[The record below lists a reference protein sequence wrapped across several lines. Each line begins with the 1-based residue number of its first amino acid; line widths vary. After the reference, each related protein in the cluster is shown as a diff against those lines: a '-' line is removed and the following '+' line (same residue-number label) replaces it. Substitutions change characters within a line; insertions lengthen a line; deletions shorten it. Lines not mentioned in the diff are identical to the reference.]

1 MIIITVGKRKL
12 TLINFVIGKIF
23 FLDKTLKSLYIDW
36 FLTSSSNLILITFQ
50 TMIEHLLPC
59 LIRPQIP
66 QPPWWPTA
74 LFWPQPLQQPLRPQI
89 ILAAALIF
97 KPKPPDS
104 FYINWRPATLLT
116 LLLKWTS
123 ENLLRPNPSWGFGP
137 TKKYPQVPALA
148 RSWENGQWRL
158 PTLNMHGR

>member
-1 MIIITVGKRKL
+1 MDKVSLLIPYNFPKNKKFLAKVALLTRVYYTIFPLSIGMVSYLLCCSIIQWSNNGKDV
-12 TLINFVIGKIF
+12 VILF

-66 QPPWWPTA
+66 QPPWWPIA
-74 LFWPQPLQQPLRPQI
+74 LFWPRPLQQPLRPQI
-89 ILAAALIF
+89 ILAAEEVALIF

-104 FYINWRPATLLT
+104 FCINWRPAM
-116 LLLKWTS
+116 
-123 ENLLRPNPSWGFGP
+123 P
-137 TKKYPQVPALA
+137 
-148 RSWENGQWRL
+148 
-158 PTLNMHGR
+158 